1 MKWLMNETSEPQ
13 SGRLLPVLTLHN
25 VPIESV
31 LLHNGGPF
39 LVQAKSG
46 IYLLFSQ
53 KAIKLKLSLLPQ
65 SSKEHRG
72 KHNRQLAEKHE
83 SQHFLNRGAIHD
95 INKTGSSRQ
104 C

>member
-1 MKWLMNETSEPQ
+1 MRWLMNETSEPQ

-72 KHNRQLAEKHE
+72 KH
-83 SQHFLNRGAIHD
+83 
-95 INKTGSSRQ
+95 TGNEQKNMGPSTS
-104 C
+104 